1 MMGQEQFMGN
11 YYKPAGLV
19 LFAAGLLTLA
29 ACGSTPKFTD
39 VRDKE
44 WKLIAVQTEAGRVAF
59 ERKRLIDEG
68 FGDIF
73 TIQFSADQVSGKGAP
88 NRYFGPYEA
97 GTDLSLSIKNVAAT
111 LMAPIRE
118 PEKLKERDFF
128 TYLGNAYRWN
138 LNKKKQ
144 LELSTKGEDGTE
156 AVMIFVLE

>member
-1 MMGQEQFMGN
+1 MGR
-11 YYKPAGLV
+11 YVKTAGFSLMLAGV
-19 LFAAGLLTLA
+19 LLLA
-29 ACGSTPKFTD
+29 ACGSTPKFAN

-44 WKLIAVQTEAGRVAF
+44 WKLVAVKAGPEDIVFDRN
-59 ERKRLIDEG
+59 RLVDEG

-73 TIQFSADQVSGKGAP
+73 TIQFADQVSGKGAP

-97 GTDLSLSIKNVAAT
+97 GKDLSLAIKNVAST

-138 LNKKKQ
+138 LNKEKQ
-144 LELSTKGEDGTE
+144 LELSTKGEDGAET
-156 AVMIFVLE
+156 VMVFAL